1 MKKKKFT
8 GRRFRA
14 LLIFIIIIFFS
25 GFNFSQGIFITHF
38 LFNVTLVNQLFGGK
52 KNQNKKFSFRIKCD
66 SKINFFNQKR
76 IKFQIFLS
84 LLQRTLAIM
93 VPTGKVGPITPRKM
107 IQEMTVSQPFRE
119 PAQVWER
126 IDEGDNPYQPP
137 VYKYTLLD
145 FARKYGR
152 KTLIPP
158 PEDEYYK
165 VSIKKKKTQNVD
177 AKF

>member
-1 MKKKKFT
+1 M
-8 GRRFRA
+8 
-14 LLIFIIIIFFS
+14 
-25 GFNFSQGIFITHF
+25 
-38 LFNVTLVNQLFGGK
+38 
-52 KNQNKKFSFRIKCD
+52 
-66 SKINFFNQKR
+66 
-76 IKFQIFLS
+76 S